1 MENLMKREHHW
12 FWFVQNTFCGLH
24 VTPRRSAKR
33 KVQKPL
39 VQFFA
44 RKSKKFH
51 TNGIMKM
58 AKGHR
63 SKWHIL
69 GLIKFIW
76 SMKKVVLIPW
86 TTKYLFRLLF
96 LFMWCDSAAAT
107 SHIHTDM
114 SVNYLLDAFEHHCC
128 GWSSNIYEHPM
139 YVA

>member
-76 SMKKVVLIPW
+76 SMKKSCSYSMKKKLRTSR

-107 SHIHTDM
+107 SHTHRYECKLFTRCVRA
-114 SVNYLLDAFEHHCC
+114 SLLRLVF
-128 GWSSNIYEHPM
+128 
-139 YVA
+139 